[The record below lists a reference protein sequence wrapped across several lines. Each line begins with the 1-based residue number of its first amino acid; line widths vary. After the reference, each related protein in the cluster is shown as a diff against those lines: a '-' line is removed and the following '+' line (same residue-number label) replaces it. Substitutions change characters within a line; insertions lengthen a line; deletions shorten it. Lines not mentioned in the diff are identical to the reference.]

1 MPFMSIGGL
10 ITDVGGNFE
19 VASGSATFEG
29 PYLKINDNC
38 GSSSLPVSGIGID
51 WGASGGT
58 DCKFCIRQNMVV
70 VSLILF

>member
-1 MPFMSIGGL
+1 MPFMIIGGST
-10 ITDVGGNFE
+10 TDVGGNFE

-38 GSSSLPVSGIGID
+38 GSSGLPLSGVGID
-51 WGASGGT
+51 WGTSGGT
-58 DCKFCIRQNMVV
+58 DCKFCICQNTI